1 MLHPLLLFLHKSL
14 FSGLIFLVSNHL
26 LHTLSLQFF
35 RPFLNA
41 NHFLVLLTLL
51 LKSFCLAVVPFSLA
65 HLLVTDSLF
74 LLHAKILVADHKL
87 AFLLLTLLSQTHLLV
102 ERFSV
107 PLSHV
112 NNVVSFLFSFL
123 NFLPGLLFLLLEERD
138 SVGQKLYVF
147 LCSLSGYALVA

>member
-14 FSGLIFLVSNHL
+14 FSGLILLVSNHL

-65 HLLVTDSLF
+65 HLLVTDRLF

-87 AFLLLTLLSQTHLLV
+87 AFLLLTLLSQAHLLV

-123 NFLPGLLFLLLEERD
+123 NFLPGLN
-138 SVGQKLYVF
+138 
-147 LCSLSGYALVA
+147 